1 MNFEYATTPD
11 FSTIVGRKTVNVTNT
26 TQPVKVLVDGL
37 TPGTNYYYRVSDV
50 GGGTATGK
58 FSTAATSTT
67 RAGLKFGV
75 SGDWRGE
82 LAPYPAISNAD
93 TANLKFFVQL
103 GDTIYA
109 DVPSPGLKDSKGV
122 KIPQATTLEDY
133 RAKHSEVYSLR
144 YGQNTWS
151 DLRASTSILATID
164 DHEVYNDFAG
174 MSPSGTGLTN
184 DNPFYENGLQSF
196 QEYNPISDQFYSQ
209 TGDNKIDGERKL
221 YRYNTYGSDAAIF
234 VLDARSFRD
243 TELLPVTNLGDLTQV
258 GNFLAQS
265 FNPNRTLLGRPQVE
279 DLKKDLLR
287 ANNNGITW
295 KFIMLSG
302 PIQNLGVAAA
312 SDRYEG
318 YAAERTELL
327 KFIDDN
333 KIKNVVFVTAD
344 FHGTIVNNL
353 TYQTAPGQAQIP
365 TGAWEIIT
373 GSVAY
378 DAPFGPTV
386 AGLFLTPQQKAIYN
400 SLPATNDV
408 DSTVNDKDDFIKQS
422 VNSSLQAFGYDP
434 IGLNNNLSQA
444 DGLINSKLI
453 QGDYIATHT
462 YGWTEFNID
471 PVTQKLSVTTYGV
484 KPYTEA
490 ELVANPTAVINLEPQ
505 IVSQF
510 EVNPDANNVPQA
522 SQLVFGTTGD
532 DVVLAPSQTDGIKDL
547 IFTGGGKDVVD
558 ISLDTPLAGFPRGE
572 NTVYTGSSKDVIYAG
587 NGDRIFGGSGDDE
600 MYATDAKNY
609 RLSGGS
615 GNDVFHL
622 GVNGRALGGD
632 GDDKFFVTEGGGN
645 LISGGAGADQFWIA
659 TGDIPRVENKKK
671 NVANSI
677 VDFQM
682 GIDVLG
688 INGQG
693 QSFGFKDLTLTNND
707 IIINGNTIATLIG
720 VNTSTLTVSNFSFV

>member
-1 MNFEYATTPD
+1 M
-11 FSTIVGRKTVNVTNT
+11 
-26 TQPVKVLVDGL
+26 
-37 TPGTNYYYRVSDV
+37 
-50 GGGTATGK
+50 
-58 FSTAATSTT
+58 
-67 RAGLKFGV
+67 KFGV

-82 LAPYPAISNAD
+82 LAPYPAINNAD

-122 KIPQATTLEDY
+122 EIPQATTLEDY
-133 RAKHSEVYSLR
+133 RAKHSEVYGLR
-144 YGQNTWS
+144 YGQNTWG
-151 DLRASTSILATID
+151 DLRASTSILTTID

-184 DNPFYENGLQSF
+184 DNPFYENGLQAF

-209 TGDNKIDGERKL
+209 TGDSRIDGERKL
-221 YRYNTYGSDAAIF
+221 YRYNTYGSDAATF

-243 TELLPVTNLGDLTQV
+243 TELPPVTNPGDLTQV

-287 ANNNGITW
+287 ASNSGITW

-365 TGAWEIIT
+365 TNTWEIIT

-386 AGLFLTPQQKAIYN
+386 AGLFLTPQQKAFYD
-400 SLPATNDV
+400 SLPTTSDG
-408 DSTVNDKDDFIKQS
+408 DSVVNDKDDFIKQAI
-422 VNSSLQAFGYDP
+422 NNGLQPFGYDP
-434 IGLNNNLSQA
+434 IGLNNNLSQV
-444 DGLINSKLI
+444 DGLINSKLL

-462 YGWTEFNID
+462 YGWTEFNIN
-471 PVTQKLSVTTYGV
+471 PTTQKLTVTTYGI

-490 ELVANPTAVINLEPQ
+490 ELVADPNAIINLQPQ

-510 EVNPDANNVPQA
+510 EVEPNANNVPQA
-522 SQLVFGTTGD
+522 SQLVFGTTD
-532 DVVLAPSQTDGIKDL
+532 RDVVVIPSQTDGIKDL
-547 IFTGGGKDVVD
+547 IFTGSGNDEVD
-558 ISLDTPLAGFPRGE
+558 TTLNTPLEGFPRGE
-572 NTVYTGSSKDVIYAG
+572 NTIHTGSGKDVIYAG

-600 MYATDAKNY
+600 IYATDAKDY

-632 GDDKFFVTEGGGN
+632 GDDKFFVSEGGGN

-659 TGDIPRVENKKK
+659 TGDIPKVDNK
-671 NVANSI
+671 NLANNI
-677 VDFQM
+677 VDFQI
-682 GIDVLG
+682 GTDVLG
-688 INGQG
+688 ISGQV